1 MIGEMDIMKWC
12 IREIQRGCR
21 FPVISN
27 VLAVVRLQADREEDN
42 SLVLWELVWVSQS
55 SGGRYR
61 LNSKKIAK
69 PARLELNPPAVA
81 LTAKFDYWRTFSSTA
96 VVIVL
101 FQTHNPHH
109 P

>member
-1 MIGEMDIMKWC
+1 M
-12 IREIQRGCR
+12 
-21 FPVISN
+21 ISN

-42 SLVLWELVWVSQS
+42 SLVLWELVWLSQS

-69 PARLELNPPAVA
+69 PARLEVNPPAVA

-96 VVIVL
+96 VRDSTFPNSQPSPPINYLAHFL
-101 FQTHNPHH
+101 FLFHLRGA
-109 P
+109 